1 MHYMQVRSPK
11 HNTLAGL
18 MFSKNPLLLVFLVL
32 AAISA
37 MKMVYQGE
45 SKIEQMERI
54 SRICATLPQPH
65 PDCNVH

>member
-1 MHYMQVRSPK
+1 MKVASLK
-11 HNTLAGL
+11 HNMTAGP
-18 MFSKNPLLLVFLVL
+18 MFSKNPIFVVFLVL
-32 AAISA
+32 AAMSA

-65 PDCNVH
+65 PDCHVH

>member
-1 MHYMQVRSPK
+1 M
-11 HNTLAGL
+11 L
-18 MFSKNPLLLVFLVL
+18 SKNPLLLVFLVL

-45 SKIEQMERI
+45 SRIEQMERI

>member
-1 MHYMQVRSPK
+1 MKVASLK
-11 HNTLAGL
+11 HNTIAGL
-18 MFSKNPLLLVFLVL
+18 MFSKNPIFVVFLVL

-54 SRICATLPQPH
+54 SRICASLPQPH